1 MRFSRVELYVHLI
14 WATWDRAPLI
24 TQELEERLY
33 DVMQHHASRMGARVI
48 AIGGVEDHVHMLLR
62 VPATLAVADLV
73 SRIKGGSSHFAAQV
87 LAHDFKWQGGYAA
100 HSISPSALPRVRQ
113 YVLNQKQRHADRA
126 SFPDAVEAP
135 NRTRQRPMSG
145 VPAV

>member
-1 MRFSRVELYVHLI
+1 MRYSRVEMYIHLI

-24 TQELEERLY
+24 TGDMETRLY

-62 VPATLAVADLV
+62 IPATLAVADLV

-87 LAHDFKWQGGYAA
+87 LGRDFKWQGGYAA
-100 HSISPSALPRVRQ
+100 YSISPSVLPRVRE
-113 YVLNQKQRHADRA
+113 YVLNQKQRHHESDE
-126 SFPDAVEAP
+126 FPDAVEAP
-135 NRTRQRPMSG
+135 NRTRQRPVSG